1 MVNSNQPNYPWPVI
15 AGVALLILFLVF
27 GIPGLF
33 FGILIW
39 IKNIIC
45 DSFLFFW
52 DFGIEKYQNEQYL
65 LAFISFFF
73 LILVFGSILKL
84 LGVLINYLFG
94 RRSIQNGDVN
104 TERGNIIPSIGS
116 IFGKFELPKLGS
128 NTTFWILLLFAAFTF
143 RYWGGYFGGSIGT
156 GAREAGVNFFNGL
169 TGKIDPKSLEIQR
182 PLKNQNGD
190 YEFNI
195 PPGVKIGPI
204 EMSNTSKVY
213 ASTHLYFNPN
223 NNNEVLYYPS
233 FDEYKKTKKGGTI
246 PPGEK
251 YYVFT
256 DAGDTVNVRITK

>member
-1 MVNSNQPNYPWPVI
+1 MMVNSNQPNYPWPVI

-190 YEFNI
+190 YEFC
-195 PPGVKIGPI
+195 
-204 EMSNTSKVY
+204 
-213 ASTHLYFNPN
+213 
-223 NNNEVLYYPS
+223 PS
-233 FDEYKKTKKGGTI
+233 EEWLEIYWPADEYMMIKLCTEGKLENFYLEA
-246 PPGEK
+246 EK
-251 YYVFT
+251 ALEHWSISISRVISV
-256 DAGDTVNVRITK
+256 A